1 MLFSWIDISN
11 VFSLWEFLYETSKLC
26 LFNCYIQGTVYVC
39 FKHADIIG
47 LLGFRF
53 CAFMTMYVFHQF
65 FRSILGMYACVSC
78 NLGELLQGEVLWSII
93 VIYYPMSSSYYHLS
107 VRVELM
113 FSLRYG
119 IEPPALVKLE
129 REIEKE
135 ENESLSPSMFFA
147 SPLPSPS
154 TPPVFFPP
162 DPEPPVISTPS
173 PISPPSPPPDPY
185 PSTPLAPTP
194 PPESTSVSSDSNTP
208 SEPQQTSPTPP
219 SPIRTPVKSMPPSP
233 TNSFA
238 KTNGK
243 KSSGNLL
250 DEIVSTFRSYTVC
263 GFPILDR
270 TGAWIYAHYQKYV
283 FFVAFFRWGKYQRIH
298 HANVQSNSA
307 LRSSQKA
314 IIVSETKFSMSGYV
328 LLFPLQTVFL
338 LLLADWKYYSIF
350 IIAVCLVSID
360 FFGRIWSD
368 FVSKSHC
375 LL

>member
-1 MLFSWIDISN
+1 
-11 VFSLWEFLYETSKLC
+11 
-26 LFNCYIQGTVYVC
+26 
-39 FKHADIIG
+39 
-47 LLGFRF
+47 
-53 CAFMTMYVFHQF
+53 
-65 FRSILGMYACVSC
+65 
-78 NLGELLQGEVLWSII
+78 
-93 VIYYPMSSSYYHLS
+93 
-107 VRVELM
+107 M

-147 SPLPSPS
+147 SPLPSPF

-162 DPEPPVISTPS
+162 DPEPPV
-173 PISPPSPPPDPY
+173 ISPPSPPPDPY

-194 PPESTSVSSDSNTP
+194 PPESMSISSDSNTL

-250 DEIVSTFRSYTVC
+250 DEIVSNFRSYTVC

-270 TGAWIYAHYQKYV
+270 TGAWIHAHYQKHV

-307 LRSSQKA
+307 LRNRQKA

-328 LLFPLQTVFL
+328 LLLPPQTAFFTPFSWL
-338 LLLADWKYYSIF
+338 KMLFNIYCSS
-350 IIAVCLVSID
+350 CLVSID
-360 FFGRIWSD
+360 FCGRIWSD
-368 FVSKSHC
+368 MKTHVSLFVISIDMSTSSAV
-375 LL
+375 LSLYL